1 MPKKS
6 TYKKT
11 FDPNDERLV
20 SPQNMIDAVK
30 ECLGEKDLPIGD
42 VISSVY
48 HSLAKT
54 YSKAVEEIE
63 KMTGEKIDS
72 INIVG
77 GGSKDSYLNQLTSE
91 YTQNEVIVGAGEAT
105 AMGNLK
111 TQFGVLNL
119 DYIVHTGSCGSIWS
133 DIFVSHRNV

>member
-1 MPKKS
+1 MEMAKKS
-6 TYKKT
+6 TYTKT

-20 SPQNMIDAVK
+20 SPENMIEAVK

-48 HSLAKT
+48 HSLAT
-54 YSKAVEEIE
+54 SYAKAGKEIE
-63 KMTGEKIDS
+63 KLTGDNVDS

-77 GGSKDSYLNQLTSE
+77 GGSKDAYLNELTAI
-91 YTQNEVIVGAGEAT
+91 YTKKEVITGVSEAT

-111 TQFGVLNL
+111 TQFEVLN
-119 DYIVHTGSCGSIWS
+119 IK
-133 DIFVSHRNV
+133 